1 MPPQAPPL
9 MTAAVNGSQ
18 VMSTELSCA
27 YYTVGSLGPQTHPV
41 VVSLLLKCKIRMNL
55 FGERQNLHISLLTCG
70 RRATRVGKAQ

>member
-27 YYTVGSLGPQTHPV
+27 YYTIGSLGPQTHPV
-41 VVSLLLKCKIRMNL
+41 VVFPLLKCKIRMNI
-55 FGERQNLHISLLTCG
+55 FSERQNLHISLLTSG
-70 RRATRVGKAQ
+70 RRATRLGKAK